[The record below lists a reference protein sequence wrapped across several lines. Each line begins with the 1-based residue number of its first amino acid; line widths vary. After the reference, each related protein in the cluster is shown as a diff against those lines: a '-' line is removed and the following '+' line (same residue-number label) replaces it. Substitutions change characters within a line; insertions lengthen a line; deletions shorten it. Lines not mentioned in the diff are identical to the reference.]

1 MLYIS
6 HVISLTCSC
15 IYRHAKSN
23 SQNLLRDV
31 AQRIFGSTTLSNPI
45 TPWRYLM
52 LYSNV
57 WNRYSA
63 LLDYHYYYIIYHN
76 IYMSLTRVYRL
87 WNSSVSLLALQMMPE
102 RQSNIWRYLQTTYI
116 SVFNLL
122 LHKSYTNKQ
131 ILYYPQ
137 TLYSVQGVKTSNK
150 YIEIDDSS

>member
-1 MLYIS
+1 
-6 HVISLTCSC
+6 
-15 IYRHAKSN
+15 
-23 SQNLLRDV
+23 
-31 AQRIFGSTTLSNPI
+31 
-45 TPWRYLM
+45 M

-87 WNSSVSLLALQMMPE
+87 WNSSMSLLALQMMPE

-131 ILYYPQ
+131 IHRNRRQQLDIYNINTCKLN
-137 TLYSVQGVKTSNK
+137 TLKLTIAIRNLQQYTDRVA
-150 YIEIDDSS
+150 

>member
-1 MLYIS
+1 
-6 HVISLTCSC
+6 
-15 IYRHAKSN
+15 
-23 SQNLLRDV
+23 
-31 AQRIFGSTTLSNPI
+31 
-45 TPWRYLM
+45 
-52 LYSNV
+52 
-57 WNRYSA
+57 
-63 LLDYHYYYIIYHN
+63 
-76 IYMSLTRVYRL
+76 MSLTRVYRL
-87 WNSSVSLLALQMMPE
+87 WNSSMSLLALQMMPE